1 MKLTSLIFVWM
12 LSDWRYGAAFNILVF
27 PVHLPSRE
35 NFYEF
40 LQTHLL
46 YADHNVSFLIYK
58 SDTKNLQIRP
68 PPQTILIDDFKEPHS
83 LKQNPRSH
91 LEEWEQTALGS
102 VGTWSEMYSEVP
114 AVFLKSLA
122 GRCHGFI
129 RQRYMW
135 SCFGK
140 KIKSGGCG
148 LHKRPFNRTFFI
160 QVAAPYNPAYLPVTG
175 ESYNLNSLLG
185 RFSNAYSYTRLLSH
199 WDDSYF
205 DIAAEAACTSGNKCI
220 SAGDYYKRLSLV
232 FINSDLSLEI
242 IARPLTP
249 TLVFLAGL
257 HCQVST
263 LLPKSVDSIA
273 RSYRAGVIYVS
284 LITALN
290 GTDLPQQLVDVIID
304 GLGSLPYAVFWKTNY
319 PQPDNTS
326 HPKNVFMDDTFSVQ
340 DVLGHGRTRL
350 AVTLCDIN
358 SIISG
363 VYHGVPIICIPIS
376 KEQLHVARTLVVA
389 KSIGA
394 VITLDKITSS
404 NLAKTAQDIISNS
417 SYRQTSRYIGD
428 LMRDKS
434 ETPSDRLVFWVEYA
448 IRRKGLSNL
457 RIPAVGM
464 SLYRFL
470 FLDAAILLGLGIGLT
485 GFAAFCIIKV
495 VNYRRIVVKAK
506 TAKSE

>member
-1 MKLTSLIFVWM
+1 MRKGQDEEDGLSLFQCSPFICQ
-12 LSDWRYGAAFNILVF
+12 
-27 PVHLPSRE
+27 SRE

-122 GRCHGFI
+122 GRCQFLMKDKDI
-129 RQRYMW
+129 L
-135 SCFGK
+135 
-140 KIKSGGCG
+140 KILSQMKLNMILVDLYGNDICG
-148 LHKRPFNRTFFI
+148 LALGRKLKVVVAGYINGRLIEPFSYK
-160 QVAAPYNPAYLPVTG
+160 VAAPYNPAYLPVTG

-205 DIAAEAACTSGNKCI
+205 DIAAEAACTS
-220 SAGDYYKRLSLV
+220 
-232 FINSDLSLEI
+232 
-242 IARPLTP
+242 
-249 TLVFLAGL
+249 AGL

>member
-122 GRCHGFI
+122 VDLYGNDI
-129 RQRYMW
+129 
-135 SCFGK
+135 
-140 KIKSGGCG
+140 CG
-148 LHKRPFNRTFFI
+148 LALGRKLKVVVAGYINGRLIEPFSYK
-160 QVAAPYNPAYLPVTG
+160 VAAPYNPAYLPVTG

-290 GTDLPQQLVDVIID
+290 GTDLPQHAR
-304 GLGSLPYAVFWKTNY
+304 G
-319 PQPDNTS
+319 S
-326 HPKNVFMDDTFSVQ
+326 HPRINQFKYSVEIIHILLMG
-340 DVLGHGRTRL
+340 LGHGRTRL